1 MTASPLPTP
10 TPPIPAVSRYES
22 LHLHLKTLKLSHML
36 QQWQKLE
43 QQATQENWSYAQ
55 FLLALAELEV
65 AKRYQ
70 ARIARAISESQLPVG
85 KSMSNFEFAHCPT
98 LNPAVVMS
106 LAQQTDWINQGSNCL
121 IFGPSGTGKTHLATG
136 VARCMVEVGKRV
148 KFFSATALVQILQQ
162 AKLNLNLPGM
172 LSKLDRYDLLVIDD
186 LGYVKK
192 TEAETSVLF
201 ELIAHRYE
209 RKSLMITA
217 NQPFSQW
224 DSIFADSMMT
234 VAAIDRLVHHAVIL
248 EIQAESYRQQAAL
261 KQAKAAKQGKAEEK
275 NE

>member
-1 MTASPLPTP
+1 MTSFYAMTMPPPTP
-10 TPPIPAVSRYES
+10 TLSPYQSLS
-22 LHLHLKTLKLSHML
+22 LHLKSLKLSHML
-36 QQWQKLE
+36 QHWQRLE
-43 QQATQENWSYAQ
+43 QQATQEHWSYAQ
-55 FLLALAELEV
+55 FLLALSELE
-65 AKRYQ
+65 ATKRYQ
-70 ARIARAISESQLPVG
+70 ARIQRAISEAQLPVG
-85 KSMSNFEFAHCPT
+85 KSLSNYEFAHCPT
-98 LNPAVVMS
+98 LNPAVVME
-106 LAQQTDWINQGSNCL
+106 LAQQMNWINQGGNCL

-136 VARCMVEVGKRV
+136 IARATVELGKRV
-148 KFFSATALVQILQQ
+148 KFFSATALVQTLQQ

-172 LSKLDRYDLLVIDD
+172 LGKLDRYDLLVVDD

-192 TEAETSVLF
+192 SEAETSVLF

-217 NQPFSQW
+217 NQPFSDW

-261 KQAKAAKQGKAEEK
+261 KQAKTATAAKP
-275 NE
+275 